1 MRQLSEI
8 ESDIR
13 EIDRR
18 ISELNTQRTALKAE
32 RDERRCAD
40 FCEKYGVRSGDIV
53 RTTDYGD
60 LMVCG
65 IDSRYGSWISVR
77 KIKKNGEPYSIAN
90 SQSEGCFEGCQVIGH
105 IEEDAA
111 Q

>member
-18 ISELNTQRTALKAE
+18 ISELNTQRMALKDE
-32 RDERRCAD
+32 RDERRFAD
-40 FCEKYGVRSGDIV
+40 FCEKYGVRRGDIV

-65 IDSRYGSWISVR
+65 IDSRYSSWISVR
-77 KIKKNGEPYSIAN
+77 KIKKNGEPYNMFSTQT
-90 SQSEGCFEGCQVIGH
+90 QSCFEGCQVIGH
-105 IEEDAA
+105 IEGDAA